1 MRKIIL
7 FYFLQLIVG
16 RLASQDVH
24 ISRHT
29 SVDRVTNLVSINTR
43 AFYAERTHLYGSDS
57 CNLVAINENGAII
70 FKKNFSLGIYNTIIQ
85 LIETKDKALALIG
98 YSDQCDVGGN
108 EKNFF
113 TKMDTSGNV
122 QFQTF
127 VPNVYGF
134 DFLRSV
140 TQFIDS
146 SYYIVNDSMLYHY
159 SKNGQFISE
168 INTGITNISVVSS
181 LNNGNL
187 LINGLVNS
195 IRKNIELTPTA
206 SIIAQQGPA
215 SAVGKYL
222 QKPDN
227 FIFALCSNGS
237 VEKLNPNLS
246 VAVSTTLTLNP
257 NVIITAFTTRNDSVF
272 ATGYTTPAKMPL
284 YMVLDYNLSVLYQS
298 PSSSYKNV
306 HPSGITFL
314 KNKVNIITN
323 STSSLMTNISFN
335 SFFQFPITG
344 SFNSSPDVGVTDFVM
359 TASVFNPPSSGA
371 SYNFNVTVK
380 NFTTDTIK
388 SFYLNCNYFP
398 WYCGSTQF
406 HKLYYSTIIPNST
419 ISIQTGT
426 FYSRPFSSD
435 ICFFTTVPNFRN
447 DSEISNDGYCTIPVP
462 LYENS
467 PDVENIKVFPN
478 PFTSNI
484 HISSTVGIGTIKVYN
499 SLGLLVRKS
508 DVWDTTIELNT
519 ADLPDG
525 VYILKCE
532 TTTEGY
538 VKKIIKN

>member
-181 LNNGNL
+181 LNN
-187 LINGLVNS
+187 
-195 IRKNIELTPTA
+195 
-206 SIIAQQGPA
+206 
-215 SAVGKYL
+215 
-222 QKPDN
+222 
-227 FIFALCSNGS
+227 
-237 VEKLNPNLS
+237 
-246 VAVSTTLTLNP
+246 
-257 NVIITAFTTRNDSVF
+257 
-272 ATGYTTPAKMPL
+272 
-284 YMVLDYNLSVLYQS
+284 
-298 PSSSYKNV
+298 
-306 HPSGITFL
+306 
-314 KNKVNIITN
+314 
-323 STSSLMTNISFN
+323 
-335 SFFQFPITG
+335 
-344 SFNSSPDVGVTDFVM
+344 
-359 TASVFNPPSSGA
+359 
-371 SYNFNVTVK
+371 
-380 NFTTDTIK
+380 
-388 SFYLNCNYFP
+388 
-398 WYCGSTQF
+398 
-406 HKLYYSTIIPNST
+406 
-419 ISIQTGT
+419 
-426 FYSRPFSSD
+426 
-435 ICFFTTVPNFRN
+435 
-447 DSEISNDGYCTIPVP
+447 
-462 LYENS
+462 
-467 PDVENIKVFPN
+467 
-478 PFTSNI
+478 
-484 HISSTVGIGTIKVYN
+484 
-499 SLGLLVRKS
+499 
-508 DVWDTTIELNT
+508 
-519 ADLPDG
+519 
-525 VYILKCE
+525 
-532 TTTEGY
+532 
-538 VKKIIKN
+538 